1 MTGHFEKGKW
11 VSDIVCFDMSGM
23 DPRVREHM
31 LGTLG
36 HYPVRSLDSVEMVSL
51 FATTTTLRPL

>member
-1 MTGHFEKGKW
+1 MIGHFEKGKW
-11 VSDIVCFDMSGM
+11 VEDMTVFDMSGM
-23 DPRVREHM
+23 DPHTRKHM